1 MTLRKMPLITTL
13 VLISG
18 GAVFGLTANR
28 PAAHAAPPAKPP
40 APTPSPSQPAVA
52 FADVLSG
59 KTYPNTIKRD
69 ELAPAYHF
77 ITVIDAQG
85 NPAQCA
91 TKGETQTFGG
101 ETFLVAYRLPDA
113 LPRPAGTTDPP
124 QLPDARLIL
133 INMHSI
139 EVIGGFRDTETPPPA
154 ADTPPTAGAAPMG
167 TNTTP
172 PGTAP

>member
-1 MTLRKMPLITTL
+1 MSLITTL
-13 VLISG
+13 TLILG
-18 GAVFGLTANR
+18 GTVFALTAHR
-28 PAAHAAPPAKPP
+28 PAAHAAPPAKTP
-40 APTPSPSQPAVA
+40 APPVRPPTPAPSQPSVT

-59 KTYPNTIKRD
+59 KTYPNTLKRD

-91 TKGETQTFGG
+91 TKGETQSFGG

-113 LPRPAGTTDPP
+113 PARPAGATDPP
-124 QLPDARLIL
+124 PPLPDARLIL

-139 EVIGGFRDTETPPPA
+139 EAIGGIRDTETPTPA
-154 ADTPPTAGAAPMG
+154 AETPPQAGVAPVG
-167 TNTTP
+167 ATP
-172 PGTAP
+172 